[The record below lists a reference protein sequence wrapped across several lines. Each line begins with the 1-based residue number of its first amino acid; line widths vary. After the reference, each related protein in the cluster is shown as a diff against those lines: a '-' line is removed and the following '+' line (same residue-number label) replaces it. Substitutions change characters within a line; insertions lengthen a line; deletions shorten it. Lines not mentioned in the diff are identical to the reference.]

1 MVTFFIE
8 LHKLYIYLLLFVLLK
23 KNLTMIELI
32 KNPTTTA
39 KTDRLANQ
47 NNQYTFDVDPK
58 LTKPQIKALFYKLFK
73 VTVISINT
81 HRPPRQK
88 RRLGPTQG
96 NRKTFKRAL
105 ITVQPGVNLFD
116 VFNQMT

>member
-1 MVTFFIE
+1 
-8 LHKLYIYLLLFVLLK
+8 
-23 KNLTMIELI
+23 MIELI

-47 NNQYTFDVDPK
+47 HNQYTFDVDPK
-58 LTKPQIKALFYKLFK
+58 LTKSQIKELISKLFK
-73 VTVISINT
+73 VTVISVNT

-96 NRKTFKRAL
+96 NRKVFKRA
-105 ITVQPGVNLFD
+105 IVTVPSDANLLD
-116 VFNQMT
+116 VRLTD

>member
-1 MVTFFIE
+1 
-8 LHKLYIYLLLFVLLK
+8 
-23 KNLTMIELI
+23 MIELI

-58 LTKPQIKALFYKLFK
+58 LTKSQIKVLISQFFK
-73 VTVISINT
+73 VIVLSVNT

-96 NRKTFKRAL
+96 NRKVFKRA
-105 ITVQPGVNLFD
+105 IVTVPPNVNLLD
-116 VFNQMT
+116 IR

>member
-1 MVTFFIE
+1 
-8 LHKLYIYLLLFVLLK
+8 
-23 KNLTMIELI
+23 MIELI
-32 KNPTTTA
+32 KNPITTA

-58 LTKPQIKALFYKLFK
+58 LTKSQIKTLLSKLFK
-73 VTVISINT
+73 TTIISVNT

-96 NRKTFKRAL
+96 KRNSFKRA
-105 ITVQPGVNLFD
+105 IVTVPPNVNLLD
-116 VFNQMT
+116 VRLTS

>member
-1 MVTFFIE
+1 MVILFIE
-8 LHKLYIYLLLFVLLK
+8 LHKLYRYLLLFVLLK

-73 VTVISINT
+73 VTVISVNT
-81 HRPPRQK
+81 HRPPRKK

-116 VFNQMT
+116 VFNQMI

>member
-1 MVTFFIE
+1 M
-8 LHKLYIYLLLFVLLK
+8 YLVK
-23 KNLTMIELI
+23 KQTMIELI

-39 KTDRLANQ
+39 KTDRLVNQ

-58 LTKPQIKALFYKLFK
+58 LTKPQIKALILKLFK
-73 VTVISINT
+73 VTVISVNT

-96 NRKTFKRAL
+96 NRKIFKRAI
-105 ITVQPGVNLFD
+105 ITVPPGENLLD
-116 VFNQMT
+116 VRL

>member
-1 MVTFFIE
+1 
-8 LHKLYIYLLLFVLLK
+8 
-23 KNLTMIELI
+23 MIELI

-58 LTKPQIKALFYKLFK
+58 LTKSQIKALISNLFK
-73 VTVISINT
+73 VNVISVNT

-96 NRKTFKRAL
+96 NRKIFKRA
-105 ITVQPGVNLFD
+105 IVTVSPDVNLLD
-116 VFNQMT
+116 VRLTS

>member
-1 MVTFFIE
+1 
-8 LHKLYIYLLLFVLLK
+8 
-23 KNLTMIELI
+23 MIELI

-58 LTKPQIKALFYKLFK
+58 LTKSQIKILIYKIFK
-73 VTVISINT
+73 VAVISINT

-96 NRKTFKRAL
+96 NRKTFKRA
-105 ITVQPGVNLFD
+105 IVTVPPGVNLL
-116 VFNQMT
+116 NRKIKA

>member
-1 MVTFFIE
+1 
-8 LHKLYIYLLLFVLLK
+8 
-23 KNLTMIELI
+23 MIKLI

-58 LTKPQIKALFYKLFK
+58 LTKSQIKALISKLFQ
-73 VTVISINT
+73 VTVISVNT

-96 NRKTFKRAL
+96 NRKIFKRA
-105 ITVQPGVNLFD
+105 IVTVPPDVNLLD
-116 VFNQMT
+116 VRFTDSF